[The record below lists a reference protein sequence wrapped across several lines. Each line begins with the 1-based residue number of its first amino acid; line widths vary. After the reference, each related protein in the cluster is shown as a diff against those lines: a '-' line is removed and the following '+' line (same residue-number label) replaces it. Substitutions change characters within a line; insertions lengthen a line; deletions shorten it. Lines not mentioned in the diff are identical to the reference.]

1 MFRFRYIDNSN
12 YTPPGHSVRV
22 QPEADPAHSDEEEGG
37 DVVLQDVMPDLPPQ
51 DEVQHQR
58 AELAA

>member
-37 DVVLQDVMPDLPPQ
+37 DVVLQDVMTDLTP
-51 DEVQHQR
+51 
-58 AELAA
+58 